1 MTNNKEIKI
10 QPVITE
16 KTYDMA
22 NALNKYTF
30 LVPRGVNKIE
40 ASRVL
45 EEKYKVKVENIS
57 SIVRVGK
64 LKRDWKS
71 NKKRRSTDM
80 LKMVFTL
87 KKGDKIDEFLKS

>member
-1 MTNNKEIKI
+1 MTNNREIKI
-10 QPVITE
+10 EPVITE

-40 ASRVL
+40 ASKVL
-45 EEKYKVKVENIS
+45 EEKYKVKVESVN
-57 SIVRVGK
+57 SIVRPGK

-71 NKKRRSTDM
+71 NKKRRNSDM

>member
-1 MTNNKEIKI
+1 MTNNREVKI

-30 LVPRGVNKIE
+30 LVQRGVNKIE
-40 ASRVL
+40 ASKVI
-45 EEKYKVKVENIS
+45 EEKYKVKVESVNS
-57 SIVRVGK
+57 VVRPGK

-71 NKKRRSTDM
+71 NKKRRNSDM

-87 KKGDKIDEFLKS
+87 KNGDKIDEFLKN

>member
-1 MTNNKEIKI
+1 MTNNREIKI

-30 LVPRGVNKIE
+30 LVQRGVNKIE
-40 ASRVL
+40 ASKVI
-45 EEKYKVKVENIS
+45 EEKYKVKVESVNS
-57 SIVRVGK
+57 VVRPGK

-71 NKKRRSTDM
+71 NKKRRDSDM

-87 KKGDKIDEFLKS
+87 KKGDKIDEFLKN

>member
-1 MTNNKEIKI
+1 MKNNKEIEI

-30 LVPRGVNKIE
+30 LVSRAVNKIE
-40 ASRVL
+40 AGKVL
-45 EEKYKVKVENIS
+45 EKKYKVKVESIN
-57 SIVRVGK
+57 SIVSPGK

-71 NKKRRSTDM
+71 NKKRRNSDM